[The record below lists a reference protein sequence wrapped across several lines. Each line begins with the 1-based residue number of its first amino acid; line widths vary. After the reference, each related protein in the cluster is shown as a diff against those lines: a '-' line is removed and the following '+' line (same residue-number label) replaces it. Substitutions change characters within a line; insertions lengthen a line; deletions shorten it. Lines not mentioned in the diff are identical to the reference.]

1 MGALNICAVQVSSYS
16 LLSAV
21 TSLELLGFTDDFGER
36 CGRAPVLTSYR
47 TTWCYLD
54 KCPHLCV
61 NVWSPASGCTFRG
74 VHVHTDTKRLGGGGA
89 NDVSK

>member
-36 CGRAPVLTSYR
+36 CGGAPVLT
-47 TTWCYLD
+47 TQVTVL
-54 KCPHLCV
+54 P
-61 NVWSPASGCTFRG
+61 G
-74 VHVHTDTKRLGGGGA
+74 VI
-89 NDVSK
+89 